1 MIRRSIPFPGGFR
14 MYWLRSRAAVLLPL
28 VLFALACGSDAEKA
42 AEHLAAGDAYL
53 ESEENAEAVIE
64 YRNVLRYEP
73 NNPQAHWGLARAYL
87 ASSKLREGYWELRE
101 SVRLDPANLE
111 ARIQYG
117 QLSRLAGELD
127 EALAQA
133 EAILE
138 ADEDNMPAWV
148 LKSQTLE
155 AMKRFDEAKASY
167 AETARRFPDEA
178 APLLLTANFYLRQG
192 LRDEA
197 EKHFV
202 RITEVKPGFS
212 SWAAYGGFLAQD
224 GDRDDEAEAAY
235 KKGRDVA
242 EEDQK
247 ILSERVLAS
256 FYFSRERFDEAEQVL
271 TNALEERPGDLE
283 LLYVLARFYASRGD
297 QARADAMIEEAT
309 RAKPDE
315 VQPWLVLSAYRGKQG
330 DLEGALEAADAAL
343 EVDSE
348 HLPAR
353 LRRAELLLDIGYREK
368 DAQKIARGRS
378 IVEGVL
384 SKEPSSPEA
393 LFVRAKVALA
403 EKKPDEAASDLRRA
417 IDLKPDW
424 AEAHYLLGSA
434 LFIQRDLNGARA
446 EITRALEID
455 GQLIEAR
462 KVLARI
468 HSMAGEHELAAEE
481 GRRVL
486 RDGRGDDVGTRLLVA
501 QALVRE
507 RKLDDAI
514 AELKAIPEDKRTG
527 ETLYAMGRVY
537 RFKGDAAEAR
547 VQFERAYEKLPDHP
561 EILEALLTLDRAEN
575 RIAESVER
583 IERAARSNPEDARL
597 VHLLGLVQVLT
608 NRGSEAEV
616 SFRKAIELDPNNLA
630 PYQSLAQYLAL
641 TGRRDEVLA
650 TYERAAETRPDS
662 AGLQLVLGSLYEA
675 YGDLDKARE
684 TYEKAIQMDPSLSA
698 AKNNL
703 AYILAESGQDLD
715 RALDLAQEAKA
726 SMPENGHAADTL
738 GWVLYKKGIPSAAIG
753 YLKEAEG
760 LFRPDD
766 INLAVVRHHL
776 ALAYEAAGERERA
789 RAALER
795 AFADLEQIR
804 KSYKAN
810 TGKEPTDPAWLADMQ
825 ALQQKLEAG
834 S

>member
-1 MIRRSIPFPGGFR
+1 MHSIR
-14 MYWLRSRAAVLLPL
+14 LRAVALLPFL
-28 VLFALACGSDAEKA
+28 FFALACGSDAEKA
-42 AEHLAAGDAYL
+42 ADHLSAGDAYL
-53 ESEENAEAVIE
+53 ESKENAEAIIE

-73 NNPQAHWGLARAYL
+73 NNAGAHWGLAQAYL

-101 SVRLDPANLE
+101 SVRLDPANLD

-127 EALAQA
+127 EALAQSA
-133 EAILE
+133 AILE
-138 ADEDNMPAWV
+138 VDEDRMPAWV
-148 LKSQTLE
+148 LKAQTLE
-155 AMKRFDEAKASY
+155 AMKQFDEAQDAY
-167 AETARRFPDEA
+167 AETAKRFPDEA
-178 APLLLTANFYLRQG
+178 APLLLTANYYLRQG
-192 LRDEA
+192 LREEA
-197 EKHFV
+197 ETHFL

-224 GDRDDEAEAAY
+224 GDRDVEAEDAY
-235 KKGRDVA
+235 KKGRDLA

-247 ILSERVLAS
+247 ILAERVLAS
-256 FYFSRERFDEAEQVL
+256 FYYSRERFEEAEQVL
-271 TNALEERPGDLE
+271 TSALAERPGDLD
-283 LLYVLARFYASRGD
+283 LLYVLARFYAARGD
-297 QARADAMIEEAT
+297 QDRADKMIEEAT

-330 DLEGALEAADAAL
+330 DLEGALEAADSAL
-343 EVDSE
+343 KVDSE
-348 HLPAR
+348 NLPAR

-378 IVEGVL
+378 IVEAVL
-384 SKEPSSPEA
+384 SQESSSPEA

-403 EKKPDEAASDLRRA
+403 EKKPDEAVGDLRRA

-455 GQLIEAR
+455 GQLLEAR

-486 RDGRGDDVGTRLLVA
+486 RDGGGDDVGTRLLVA
-501 QALVRE
+501 QSLVRE

-514 AELKAIPEDKRTG
+514 AELNKIPEDQQTG
-527 ETLYAMGRVY
+527 ETLYAMGRVQ
-537 RFKGDAAEAR
+537 RFNGNAAQAR
-547 VQFERAYEKLPDHP
+547 VNFERAYELMPRHS
-561 EILEALLTLDRAEN
+561 EILEALLTLDRSEN
-575 RIAESVER
+575 RIEESVVR
-583 IERAARSNPEDARL
+583 IEAAAREEPDNARL
-597 VHLLGLVQVLT
+597 IHLLGLVQVLT
-608 NRGSEAEV
+608 KRGSEAEA
-616 SFRKAIELDPNNLA
+616 SFRRAIELDPNQLA

-650 TYERAAETRPDS
+650 TYERAAVTRPDS

-684 TYEKAIQMDPSLSA
+684 TYEKAIEKDPSLSA

-703 AYILAESGQDLD
+703 AYILAESGDDLD

-726 SMPENGHAADTL
+726 SLPENGHAADTL

-789 RAALER
+789 KAALDR

-804 KSYKAN
+804 KSYRAN
-810 TGKEPTDPAWLADMQ
+810 TGREPTDPAWLADMQ
-825 ALQQKLEAG
+825 ALQQKLNAD